1 MPHKT
6 NGKHQRIVIEEP
18 LAMGST
24 VDSESTTQR
33 IEAALTDAH
42 EIVLAKSSEFIRQ
55 RPGTSLLIAVT
66 IGGMLGW
73 LIKRRG

>member
-18 LAMGST
+18 QVSGNT
-24 VDSESTTQR
+24 VASETTTQR
-33 IEAALTDAH
+33 IEAALSEAH

-55 RPGTSLLIAVT
+55 RPGTSLLLAVT
-66 IGGMLGW
+66 IGGVLGW